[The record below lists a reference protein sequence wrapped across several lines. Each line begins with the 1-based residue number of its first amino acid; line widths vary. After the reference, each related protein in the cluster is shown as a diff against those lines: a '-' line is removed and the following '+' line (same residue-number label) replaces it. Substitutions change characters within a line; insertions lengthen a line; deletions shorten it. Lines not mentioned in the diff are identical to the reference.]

1 MFFLAGILVFVSLCF
16 FLSLLQRRLIVVV
29 VVVVVFIV
37 VVVARLGLSG
47 RGSSSFPP
55 G

>member
-1 MFFLAGILVFVSLCF
+1 MFFLVGILVFVSLCF
-16 FLSLLQRRLIVVV
+16 FLSLLQRRLIVV

>member
-1 MFFLAGILVFVSLCF
+1 MFFLVGILVFVSLFF
-16 FLSLLQRRLIVVV
+16 FLSLLQRRLIVV